1 MTTDITALTAISG
14 PELLDQLADA
24 ESTTGHHI
32 NAAHFRE
39 RAQQWAADQRRIAEL
54 EAENTA
60 LDQRLRRITAA
71 AMAA

>member
-1 MTTDITALTAISG
+1 MTDLTALTTISG

-24 ESTTGHHI
+24 ESTSGHHI
-32 NAAHFRE
+32 NAAHYRE

-60 LDQRLRRITAA
+60 LDQRLRNATAA
-71 AMAA
+71 LAA

>member
-1 MTTDITALTAISG
+1 MTELTALTAISG

-32 NAAHFRE
+32 NAAHYRE

-60 LDQRLRRITAA
+60 LDQRLRNATAA
-71 AMAA
+71 LAA

>member
-1 MTTDITALTAISG
+1 MTDLTALTAVSG

-24 ESTTGHHI
+24 ESTSGHHI
-32 NAAHFRE
+32 NAAHYRE

-60 LDQRLRRITAA
+60 LDQRLRNATAA
-71 AMAA
+71 LAA

>member
-1 MTTDITALTAISG
+1 MTDLTALTTISG

-24 ESTTGHHI
+24 ESTSGHHI
-32 NAAHFRE
+32 NAAHHRE

-60 LDQRLRRITAA
+60 LDQRLRNATAA
-71 AMAA
+71 LAA

>member
-1 MTTDITALTAISG
+1 MTDLTALTTISG

-24 ESTTGHHI
+24 ESTSGHHI
-32 NAAHFRE
+32 NAAHYRE

-60 LDQRLRRITAA
+60 LDQRLRNFTAA
-71 AMAA
+71 LAA